1 MGIVLARIDNR
12 LLHGVVATQWAP
24 KTRAQRVMVIDD
36 ETAGNEIAKSSMK
49 PCSSRRHGDIDH
61 RARYRHFQLQANKY
75 DGQSIFLIT
84 KRVETIKRL
93 MDEAG
98 VEIPELDL
106 GATAQRAIT
115 DGVIEVNARTTID
128 PDEAAA
134 YRDLMA
140 RGVNVYVQYLLADK
154 PNQWLRFLVNG
165 FRVQA
170 RDI

>member
-49 PCSSRRHGDIDH
+49 L
-61 RARYRHFQLQANKY
+61 ARPAGMAVSIIALDTAISNFKANKY

-154 PNQWLRFLVNG
+154 PKPMAEILS
-165 FRVQA
+165 
-170 RDI
+170 

>member
-49 PCSSRRHGDIDH
+49 L
-61 RARYRHFQLQANKY
+61 ARPAGMAISIIALDTAISNFKANKY

-115 DGVIEVNARTTID
+115 DGVIEVNACTTID

-154 PNQWLRFLVNG
+154 PKPMAEILS
-165 FRVQA
+165 
-170 RDI
+170 